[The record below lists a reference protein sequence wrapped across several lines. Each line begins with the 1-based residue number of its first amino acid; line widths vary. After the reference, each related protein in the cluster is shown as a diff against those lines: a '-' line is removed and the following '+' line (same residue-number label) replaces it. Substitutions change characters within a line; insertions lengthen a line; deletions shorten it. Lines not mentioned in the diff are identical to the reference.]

1 MNYEQRTK
9 AIGAWLQKELQSY
22 DVPANHT
29 PERAATEMTA
39 MVEDINSEI
48 VSSINEEGSAPTSSA
63 TWAKTFARTTAPDHG
78 PQYTTW
84 SKQHKNAPM
93 RTSHQF

>member
-29 PERAATEMTA
+29 PERAATEMSA

-48 VSSINEEGSAPTSSA
+48 VSSINEEGLTKSSA

-78 PQYTTW
+78 PPSTTW
-84 SKQHKNAPM
+84 SKLRRNAVTH
-93 RTSHQF
+93 TSRQF

>member
-48 VSSINEEGSAPTSSA
+48 VSSINEEG
-63 TWAKTFARTTAPDHG
+63 G
-78 PQYTTW
+78 
-84 SKQHKNAPM
+84 
-93 RTSHQF
+93 